1 MDHHLKKEIII
12 LKLDFEKA
20 FDMVEHEIILKMFQA
35 KGFFSKWTTWI
46 KYVLSS
52 ITSQV
57 LLNQV
62 PSKPMKCKKGVR

>member
-35 KGFFSKWTTWI
+35 KGFFSKWTT
-46 KYVLSS
+46 
-52 ITSQV
+52 
-57 LLNQV
+57 
-62 PSKPMKCKKGVR
+62 